1 MNTSFLQRVANA
13 LGRMGLAMRVLGGA
27 PAPSPPLRLLAELGF
42 APRSLIHVG
51 ASTGQEV
58 QAYRAGG
65 ITSAILVEALP
76 APFKALRGAV
86 QGIPGYVAVQAL
98 CAEADG
104 VEQVFHVADNR
115 GESSSLLPPGWH
127 LTEHPEVGF
136 TESIRMKATT
146 IDAIIA
152 AQGGTVPDLLVLDVQ
167 GAERRVLDGAANSLP
182 AFRFLWVEVN
192 YGGLYAGDTPIEV
205 LLDGLRARGFRLA
218 GLTMTRHG
226 WGDALLVRRD
236 LLRGAMADTQGPSHA
251 E

>member
-1 MNTSFLQRVANA
+1 MNTPVLRRAANR
-13 LGRMGLAMRVLGGA
+13 LRQAMRVLAGA

-42 APRSLIHVG
+42 TPRSLIHIG

-58 QAYRAGG
+58 AAYRAGG

-76 APFKALRGAV
+76 APFAALTGAV
-86 QGIPGYVAVQAL
+86 RGMPGYVAVQAL

-104 VEQVFHVADNR
+104 VEQVFHIADNR

-127 LTEHPEVGF
+127 LTEHPEVRF
-136 TESIRMKATT
+136 TDSIRLKATT

-152 AQGGTVPDLLVLDVQ
+152 AQGGNVPDLLVLDVQ
-167 GAERRVLDGAANSLP
+167 GAERRVLEGAAKTLP

-192 YGGLYAGDTPIEV
+192 YGGLYAGDTPLEA
-205 LLDGLRARGFRLA
+205 LLDGLRAQGFRLA
-218 GLTMTRHG
+218 GLKMTHHG
-226 WGDALLVRRD
+226 WGDALLVRGD
-236 LLRGAMADTQGPSHA
+236 LLRGAMPDTKGPSHV